1 MGGKRKIT
9 VVGAGMVG
17 GTLASRLAERN
28 YAEIALIDIQ
38 GDLAKG
44 KALDIAQSGPVL
56 GYDVNIKGG
65 DSWELAES
73 SDLVVITAGVPRKP
87 GMTREQLLEIN
98 FKIVKDISEKVKKY
112 CPNSIVIVVSNPLDV
127 MTYTAYKIT
136 GFPKERVVGMAGILD
151 TSRFRTFLAEELNV
165 SPVDI
170 NAFVLGSHGDSM
182 VPVLSYTTV
191 AGVPITKLLPK
202 EKLEKIVERTRKGG
216 GEIVSLLKTGSAYY
230 APSAS
235 VLEMIDAII
244 FDRKRVLPCCAL
256 CQGEYG
262 IKDTF
267 IGVPVLLG
275 KNGVEKILEYELTE
289 EELSALRKSADIV
302 KSLQKEVDKL
312 IEKNT

>member
-1 MGGKRKIT
+1 
-9 VVGAGMVG
+9 
-17 GTLASRLAERN
+17 
-28 YAEIALIDIQ
+28 
-38 GDLAKG
+38 
-44 KALDIAQSGPVL
+44 
-56 GYDVNIKGG
+56 
-65 DSWELAES
+65 
-73 SDLVVITAGVPRKP
+73 
-87 GMTREQLLEIN
+87 
-98 FKIVKDISEKVKKY
+98 
-112 CPNSIVIVVSNPLDV
+112 
-127 MTYTAYKIT
+127 MTYTAYKVT

-312 IEKNT
+312 IEKNS